1 MAYKYNDYTGQRFG
15 KLTVIEQAG
24 RNKHRRILWRC
35 KCDCGNECVVD
46 SMALKKKQSSCGCY
60 RHAKI
65 RKDRTGERHGRLLVL
80 RPSERHERGHSYWV
94 CQCDCGNICEVS
106 GSNLQKNETKSCG
119 CWKKERDGKHAITHG
134 MTKTRLYERWR
145 AMRDRCNNQNDKR
158 FKDYGGRGIKVCDE
172 WNDFEVFAK
181 WANENG
187 YEERLSI
194 DRIDNNGNYCPENCR
209 WISMSE
215 QAWNKRTTT
224 KVTYN
229 DETLN
234 LKEWS
239 ERTGLP
245 HTTIRSRLDRGWS
258 VKDTLTVPWLE
269 RTERK
274 KWKASK

>member
-1 MAYKYNDYTGQRFG
+1 MAYKYNDYTGQLFG

-60 RHAKI
+60 RHAAI
-65 RKDRTGERHGRLLVL
+65 RKDRTGERHGRLFVL
-80 RPSERHERGHSYWV
+80 GPAHIKRRTENYWT
-94 CQCDCGNICEVS
+94 CLCDCGTICTVPGTS
-106 GSNLQKNETKSCG
+106 LKKGDAKSCG
-119 CWKKERDGKHAITHG
+119 CLKLDLVKERATIHG
-134 MTKTRLYERWR
+134 QSKTILYKRWNSIR
-145 AMRDRCNNQNDKR
+145 NRCNNESYKR
-158 FKDYGGRGIKVCDE
+158 YKDYGGRGIKMCDE
-172 WNDFEVFAK
+172 WSDFEVFAK
-181 WANENG
+181 WENENG
-187 YEERLSI
+187 YEEHLTI

-209 WISMSE
+209 WVPMSV

-229 DETLN
+229 GETLN
-234 LKEWS
+234 LHEWS

-258 VKDTLTVPWLE
+258 VEDTLTVPWLE

-274 KWKASK
+274 KWKASR